1 MNPQNRVDS
10 SADRRRPL
18 TNRAIPNP
26 ALLTALAA
34 GPRRESPSA
43 FSVEWQLP
51 LPTRDLI
58 VREDNGDVVVDVGD
72 MTSRGRPG
80 GVRGRVAQRPGARG
94 SPHPERRLSDTTKE
108 GVGGGGAA

>member
-1 MNPQNRVDS
+1 LDCEPAEPRRYQRRQQAA
-10 SADRRRPL
+10 ADEPGH
-18 TNRAIPNP
+18 PNP

-72 MTSRGRPG
+72 MTRGAGADLGVFVDASPSARERG
-80 GVRGRVAQRPGARG
+80 GPLTLSAGFRIPPKRG
-94 SPHPERRLSDTTKE
+94 
-108 GVGGGGAA
+108 

>member
-1 MNPQNRVDS
+1 MNPQNCVDPS
-10 SADRRRPL
+10 VDRRRPL

-72 MTSRGRPG
+72 MTRGPGPTWRCSWTRRP
-80 GVRGRVAQRPGARG
+80 APG
-94 SPHPERRLSDTTKE
+94 SE
-108 GVGGGGAA
+108 GVPSP